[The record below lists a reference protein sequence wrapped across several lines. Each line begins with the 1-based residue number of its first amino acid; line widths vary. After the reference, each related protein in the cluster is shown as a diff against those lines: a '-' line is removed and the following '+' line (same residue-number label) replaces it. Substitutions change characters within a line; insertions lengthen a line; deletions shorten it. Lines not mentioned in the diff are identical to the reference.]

1 MNFLIPPLYLFGVPV
16 AVIVIAMIFGYLLP
30 GLKRRK
36 HLNSPIAIAPFGRE
50 RTVVPP
56 RPVREPEPQAAPQVA
71 AAPVAPAVRTPVPTP
86 QPVEVPVARAEA
98 MENEARAYRAPALE
112 RDDQARVLKLQVA
125 GDPRA
130 SASASASHST
140 LRLEKTADGTLQFLP
155 GKLEIVEGRN
165 VGQELRFVRTPGP
178 DGQSIT
184 FGRNEGPQYRHVQLE
199 EHTVSRMHA
208 KMSLE
213 GKTWTLTNLSKT
225 NPAVV
230 NGLPLGED
238 TPSVVLRDGD
248 RIEMGEV
255 IFRFRTR

>member
-1 MNFLIPPLYLFGVPV
+1 MNFIIPPLYLFGVPV
-16 AVIVIAMIFGYLLP
+16 AVIVLAMIFGYLLP
-30 GLKRRK
+30 GLQRRK
-36 HLNSPIAIAPFGRE
+36 HLNSPIALAPFGRE

-56 RPVREPEPQAAPQVA
+56 RPVWEPEANPAAQVA
-71 AAPVAPAVRTPVPTP
+71 APAARVAAPAVDPIEVAVP
-86 QPVEVPVARAEA
+86 RAGVV
-98 MENEARAYRAPALE
+98 ENEARAYRAPALE

-125 GDPRA
+125 GDSRPSQA
-130 SASASASHST
+130 AQAAPSGHSS

-155 GKLEIVEGRN
+155 GKLEIIEGRN
-165 VGQELRFVRTPGP
+165 IGQELRFVRTPGP

-184 FGRNEGPQYRHVQLE
+184 FGRNEGVPYRHVQLE
-199 EHTVSRMHA
+199 EHTVSRLHA

-238 TPSVVLRDGD
+238 TPAVVLRDGD

-255 IFRFRTR
+255 VFRFRSR

>member
-1 MNFLIPPLYLFGVPV
+1 VNFLIPPLYLFGVPV
-16 AVIVIAMIFGYLLP
+16 AVIVVAMIFGYLVP
-30 GLKRRK
+30 GWKRRK

-56 RPVREPEPQAAPQVA
+56 RPIREPEATPAPQVA
-71 AAPVAPAVRTPVPTP
+71 APAARPAVPLAEPIEVAVPRAGA
-86 QPVEVPVARAEA
+86 VET
-98 MENEARAYRAPALE
+98 EARAYRAPALE

-125 GDPRA
+125 GDNRPSSASQA
-130 SASASASHST
+130 SASPQSQ

-165 VGQELRFVRTPGP
+165 IGQELRFVRTPGP

-184 FGRNEGPQYRHVQLE
+184 FGRNEGPPYRHVQLE

-230 NGLPLGED
+230 NGLPLGEE

-255 IFRFRTR
+255 IFRFRSR

>member
-30 GLKRRK
+30 GLKRRR
-36 HLNSPIAIAPFGRE
+36 HLSSPIAIAPFGRE

-56 RPVREPEPQAAPQVA
+56 RPVREPEAPVAPQVA
-71 AAPVAPAVRTPVPTP
+71 APVVPAARSAVPTAH
-86 QPVEVPVARAEA
+86 PVEVPVARTEA

-125 GDPRA
+125 GDPRTPSAA
-130 SASASASHST
+130 SAAHSP

-155 GKLEIVEGRN
+155 GKLEVVEGRN

-178 DGQSIT
+178 DGQSVT

>member
-16 AVIVIAMIFGYLLP
+16 LVIVVAMFFGWVVP
-30 GLKRRK
+30 GFKRRR
-36 HLNSPIAIAPFGRE
+36 HMNSPIAIAPFGRE

-56 RPVREPEPQAAPQVA
+56 RPERIAPEAPAQAAPAVPQPMPVPAVAEPLEVPAARQVA
-71 AAPVAPAVRTPVPTP
+71 ADV
-86 QPVEVPVARAEA
+86 
-98 MENEARAYRAPALE
+98 EARAYRAPALE
-112 RDDQARVLKLQVA
+112 REEPSRIFKLQVA
-125 GDPRA
+125 GDPRPAA
-130 SASASASHST
+130 SAGHSG
-140 LRLEKTADGTLQFLP
+140 LRLEKTPDGTLQFLP

-178 DGQSIT
+178 DGQSVT

-208 KMSLE
+208 RLSLE
-213 GKTWTLTNLSKT
+213 GKTWTITNLSKT

-238 TPSVVLRDGD
+238 NPAVVLRDGD

-255 IFRFRTR
+255 IFRFRSR